1 MSTFP
6 YLLITDFMNAFI
18 LSRDLFPLI
27 GRILCKMRRIQNALK
42 EDCAVRRFIVCLI
55 TVCFFLLK
63 QGTKILVN
71 N

>member
-1 MSTFP
+1 
-6 YLLITDFMNAFI
+6 MNALI
-18 LSRDLFPLI
+18 LSGDLFPLI

-42 EDCAVRRFIVCLI
+42 EDGAVRNLKFIVFLI
-55 TVCFFLLK
+55 TACFFLLK